1 MGENDM
7 NHLAVAGKRFLLRR
21 GGFLLKG
28 GIVLTWLVL
37 VGFLVE
43 RTLWQPQALKI
54 TPLLAK
60 EGMKAGE
67 AWWGIYFKD
76 EKIGYA
82 VTAQQQQVEKI
93 LVREKGV
100 LKLSVLGVPQSIE
113 QTLEYQ
119 TDQNLIL
126 ESFDFSLKS
135 GLIKFQLGGRMEED
149 TSGAG
154 KKLKIKIQSGG
165 KERQQEISLPEAPY
179 ILSQTKLY
187 FLAQGLEKG
196 KKYRIPAFDPA
207 TLSNA
212 EMIAEVE
219 GIERLHIGGEERD
232 LYRVREDFRGIMVRA
247 WMDRDGEVWKEESP
261 TGLVLLRESKNVA
274 MYKNWAPG
282 KTADL
287 IALTAIPVNRE
298 IENPR
303 ATRYLRARL
312 LFTAV
317 DGLPLGGNR
326 QWRIGNEIIIH
337 KEDFPIRPSVYKP
350 LPEAFREEALR
361 STPFIQSDDPEIKAQ
376 AESIVKET
384 EDASERVRRVAAWVY
399 GELEKRPVVS
409 IPSAIEVLHQKMG
422 DCNEHAVLFT
432 ALVRAL
438 GIPAHMQA
446 GILYQ
451 DGKFF
456 YHAWAKVYLGAWVS
470 VDPVLNQVPA
480 DATHICLVEGDL
492 DRQLDILR
500 MMGRLKVE
508 VLEVR

>member
-1 MGENDM
+1 
-7 NHLAVAGKRFLLRR
+7 
-21 GGFLLKG
+21 
-28 GIVLTWLVL
+28 
-37 VGFLVE
+37 
-43 RTLWQPQALKI
+43 
-54 TPLLAK
+54 
-60 EGMKAGE
+60 MKAGE

-82 VTAQQQQVEKI
+82 VTAQQPQVEKI

-113 QTLEYQ
+113 QTLEYA

-135 GLIKFQLGGRMEED
+135 GLIKFQLDGRVEEGA
-149 TSGAG
+149 SGTG
-154 KKLKIKIQSGG
+154 KKLKIRIFSGG

-187 FLAQGLEKG
+187 FLAQGLERG
-196 KKYRIPAFDPA
+196 KKYRIPAFDPS

-219 GIERLHIGGEERD
+219 GIERLHIGGEERE
-232 LYRVREDFRGIMVRA
+232 LYRVRQDFRGIMVRA
-247 WMDRDGEVWKEESP
+247 WMDKEGEVWKEESP
-261 TGLVLLRESKNVA
+261 TGLVLLRENKNVA
-274 MYKNWAPG
+274 MYKNWTPG

-312 LFTAV
+312 LFAPL
-317 DGLPLGGNR
+317 DGLPPGGYR
-326 QWRIGNEIIIH
+326 QWRHGSEVVVRR
-337 KEDFPIRPSVYKP
+337 EEFPLRPSLYKP
-350 LPEAFREEALR
+350 LPEALRGEALR

-376 AESIVKET
+376 AESIVEGAR
-384 EDASERVRRVAAWVY
+384 DAPEKVRRITSWVY
-399 GELEKRPVVS
+399 REVEKRPVVS

-432 ALVRAL
+432 AWVRAL

-451 DGKFF
+451 EGKFF
-456 YHAWAKVYLGAWVS
+456 YHAWAKVYLGEWVS

-480 DATHICLVEGDL
+480 DATHICLAEGDL

-500 MMGRLKVE
+500 MIGRLKVE
-508 VLEVR
+508 VLEAR

>member
-7 NHLAVAGKRFLLRR
+7 NHPGVAGKRFSFRR

-37 VGFLVE
+37 MGFLVE
-43 RTLWQPQALKI
+43 RNLWQPQALKI

-60 EGMKAGE
+60 EGMKSGE

-82 VTAQQQQVEKI
+82 VTAQEQREEKFS
-93 LVREKGV
+93 VKEKGS
-100 LKLSVLGVPQSIE
+100 LRLSVLGVPQYIE

-119 TDQNLIL
+119 TNQNLIL

-135 GLIKFQLGGRMEED
+135 GLLKFQMGGRLEEGA
-149 TSGAG
+149 SGVG
-154 KKLKIKIQSGG
+154 KKLRITIHSGG
-165 KERQQEISLPEAPY
+165 KEREQEISLPEAPY

-187 FLAQGLEKG
+187 FLAQGLEVG

-212 EMIAEVE
+212 ELIAEVE
-219 GIERLHIGGEERD
+219 GIERLHAGGEERE
-232 LYRVREDFRGIMVRA
+232 LYRVREDFRGIGVRA
-247 WMDRDGEVWKEESP
+247 WMDRQGEVWKEESP
-261 TGLVLLRESKNVA
+261 TGLVLLRESKNTA
-274 MYKNWAPG
+274 MYKNWTPG

-287 IALTAIPVNRE
+287 IALTAVPVNRE

-303 ATRYLRARL
+303 ATRYLRAKL
-312 LFTAV
+312 LFTSL
-317 DGLPLGGNR
+317 DGLPARGDR
-326 QWRIGNEIIIH
+326 QWRVGNEIIVR
-337 KEDFPIRPSVYKP
+337 KEEFPTRSSAPKP
-350 LPEAFREEALR
+350 LPEAFRKEALR
-361 STPFIQSDDPEIKAQ
+361 STPFIQSDDPEIRAQ
-376 AESIVKET
+376 AESIVKGT
-384 EDASERVRRVAAWVY
+384 GDASERVRRIASWVY

-409 IPSAIEVLHQKMG
+409 IPSAVEVLHQKMG

-438 GIPAHMQA
+438 GIPAQMQA

-451 DGKFF
+451 EGRFF

-470 VDPVLNQVPA
+470 VDPVLNQMPA
-480 DATHICLVEGDL
+480 DATHICLAEGDL
-492 DRQLDILR
+492 DQQLDILR
-500 MMGRLKVE
+500 MIGRLKVE

>member
-1 MGENDM
+1 MTHPDP
-7 NHLAVAGKRFLLRR
+7 AGKRFFARR
-21 GGFLLKG
+21 GSLLLKG
-28 GIVLTWLVL
+28 GIVLTWMVMM
-37 VGFLVE
+37 GFLVE
-43 RTLWQPQALKI
+43 KTLWQPQGLKI

-60 EGMKAGE
+60 EGMKTGE
-67 AWWGIYFKD
+67 AWWGIYFKN

-82 VTAQQQQVEKI
+82 VTSQQPEGEKI
-93 LVREKGV
+93 TVKEKGS
-100 LKLSVLGVPQSIE
+100 LKLSVLGVPQNIE

-119 TDQNLIL
+119 TNQNLIL

-135 GLIKFQLGGRMEED
+135 GFMRFQLLGRVEESP
-149 TSGAG
+149 SGAG
-154 KKLKIKIQSGG
+154 RTLKIRVRSGG
-165 KERQQEISLPEAPY
+165 KEREQELSLPEAPY

-187 FLAQGLEKG
+187 FLSQGLERG
-196 KKYRIPAFDPA
+196 KRYRIPAFDPA

-219 GIERLHIGGEERD
+219 EVEHLQIGGEERE
-232 LYRVREDFRGIMVRA
+232 LFRVREDFRGIVVKA
-247 WMDRDGEVWKEESP
+247 WMDREGEVWKEESP
-261 TGLVLLRESKNVA
+261 TGLLLLRENKDVA

-303 ATRYLRARL
+303 AARYLRAKL
-312 LFTAV
+312 LFAPL
-317 DGLPLGGNR
+317 DGIPPRRDR
-326 QWRIGNEIIIH
+326 QWRIGNEVIIRR
-337 KEDFPIRPSVYKP
+337 EELPIRTSLHKP
-350 LPEAFREEALR
+350 LPEALREESLR
-361 STPFIQSDDPEIKAQ
+361 PTPFIQSDDPEIKAQ
-376 AESIVKET
+376 AERIVAGT
-384 EDASERVRRVAAWVY
+384 EDALERVRRIASWVY
-399 GELEKRPVVS
+399 NEVEKRPVVS
-409 IPSAIEVLHQKMG
+409 VPSAIEVLHQKMG

-432 ALVRAL
+432 ALVRSL
-438 GIPAHMQA
+438 GIPAQVQA

-451 DGKFF
+451 EGRFF

-492 DRQLDILR
+492 DRQMDILR

-508 VLEVR
+508 VVEVR

>member
-1 MGENDM
+1 M
-7 NHLAVAGKRFLLRR
+7 NRSEVAGRGFLVRR
-21 GGFLLKG
+21 GGLLLKG
-28 GIVLTWLVL
+28 GIVLTWLVMM
-37 VGFLVE
+37 GFLAE

-82 VTAQQQQVEKI
+82 VTSQQQEAERISVK
-93 LVREKGV
+93 EKGS
-100 LKLSVLGVPQSIE
+100 LKLMVLGVPQNIE
-113 QTLEYQ
+113 QTLEYK
-119 TDQNLIL
+119 TNQNLIL

-135 GLIKFQLGGRMEED
+135 GLIKFQLVGRMEEGS
-149 TSGAG
+149 SGGG
-154 KKLKIKIQSGG
+154 KKLKINIHSGG
-165 KERQQEISLPEAPY
+165 KEREQEISLPEAPY

-187 FLAQGLEKG
+187 FLAQGLERG
-196 KKYRIPAFDPA
+196 KKYRLPAFDPA

-212 EMIAEVE
+212 DMIAEVE
-219 GIERLHIGGEERD
+219 EIERLHVGGEERE
-232 LYRVREDFRGIMVRA
+232 LFRVREDFRGIVVKA
-247 WMDRDGEVWKEESP
+247 WMDREGEVWKEESP
-261 TGLVLLRESKNVA
+261 TGLVLLRENKNVA
-274 MYKNWAPG
+274 MYKNWSPG

-312 LFTAV
+312 LSAAL
-317 DGLPLGGNR
+317 DGLPLRGDR
-326 QWRIGNEIIIH
+326 QWRIGNEVIVR
-337 KEDFPIRPSVYKP
+337 KEEFPIRPSLYKP
-350 LPEAFREEALR
+350 LPETLREEALR
-361 STPFIQSDDPEIKAQ
+361 STPFVQSDDLEIKAQ
-376 AESIVKET
+376 AQSIVEGT
-384 EDASERVRRVAAWVY
+384 EDASERVRRIASWVY
-399 GELEKRPVVS
+399 GEVEKRPVVS
-409 IPSAIEVLHQKMG
+409 VPSAIEVLHQKMG

-451 DGKFF
+451 EGKFF
-456 YHAWAKVYLGAWVS
+456 YHAWAKVHLGAWVS

-480 DATHICLVEGDL
+480 DATHICLMEGDL
-492 DRQLDILR
+492 DRQLDIIR
-500 MMGRLKVE
+500 MIGRLKVE
-508 VLEVR
+508 VLEAR